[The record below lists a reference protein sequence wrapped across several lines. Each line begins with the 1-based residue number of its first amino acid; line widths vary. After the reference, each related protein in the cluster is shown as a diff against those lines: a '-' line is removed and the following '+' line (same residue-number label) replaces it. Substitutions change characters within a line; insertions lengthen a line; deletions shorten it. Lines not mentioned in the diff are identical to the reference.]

1 MSVKL
6 CERAYAQERRA
17 CFGGKILPLIVI
29 LTFMRPAVFSQGQGN
44 ADQEILKQLEPE
56 LEGLWDQKK
65 FDKALTL
72 LEELKNRP
80 EVTGDPGSYQKVVFG
95 LVKAHAELGNRGKAL
110 EYLNLLRDNAEWL
123 TAEDLKSDS
132 SLKSL
137 HGESGFAEILEAI
150 ELRDNSL
157 RLFWDSPSL
166 KAPYRENLSED
177 EKIAGLSRLWSEAKY
192 NFVFFRRVPD
202 LDWDAQFVKYLPR
215 VRQTVNTA
223 EYYRVLQQMC
233 ALLRDGHT
241 MVRPPKELGSTL
253 NSAPA
258 LTTRLVDDK
267 VLVVEVQG
275 SDVEQQGIQPG
286 YEITAIDGTAVA
298 DYARQY
304 VVPYQSAS
312 TRQDLEVN
320 TYQYALLRGPED
332 KPVQVTVRTPE
343 GESRTV
349 ALRRTYNPRSSSPP
363 LEWKML
369 RDGIAY
375 VTLNTFL
382 DDNVVSLFENSLSEL
397 QKSRAL
403 VIDIRNNTGGKS
415 PLALRILSCLSDKP
429 FLTSSWR
436 SRKYI
441 PAYRAWGQREGWY
454 EQWPSEI
461 KPQSAIAYA
470 KPVALL
476 TSARTYSSAE
486 EFAATFS
493 TMGRGKIVG
502 EPTGGSTGNPLRFAL
517 PGGGSALICTKHN
530 RNPDGSEFV
539 GVGVK
544 PDIPVKVTIADVR
557 AGRDPVLEA
566 ALDYLHTIVP

>member
-1 MSVKL
+1 MIVNPI
-6 CERAYAQERRA
+6 ERAGAEERKAFLSGR
-17 CFGGKILPLIVI
+17 ILSVLVVLTLIGP
-29 LTFMRPAVFSQGQGN
+29 TAFGQGS
-44 ADQEILKQLEPE
+44 AGQQMLEQIEPE
-56 LEGLWDQKK
+56 LEQLWNEKQ
-65 FDKALTL
+65 FDKAMAL
-72 LEELKNRP
+72 LEDLKKRP
-80 EVTGDPGSYQKVVFG
+80 EVTGDQESYQKVVFG
-95 LVKAHAELGNRGKAL
+95 LARAHAQLGNREKAIG
-110 EYLNLLRDNAEWL
+110 YLSYLRDNAEWL
-123 TAEDLKSDS
+123 TAEILKSDP
-132 SLKSL
+132 SLESL
-137 HGESGFAEILEAI
+137 RGESGCAEILAAT

-157 RLFWDSPSL
+157 RVFWDSPSL
-166 KAPYRENLSED
+166 KTPYRENLSED

-192 NFVFFRRVPD
+192 NFVFFHHVPE
-202 LDWDAQFVKYLPR
+202 LDWDAQFVNYLPR

-241 MVRPPKELGSTL
+241 MVRPPKELGKTL

-258 LTTRLVDDK
+258 LTTRLVEDS

-275 SDVEQQGIQPG
+275 SDVEQQGIRPG

-298 DYARQY
+298 DYAKEQ
-304 VVPYQSAS
+304 VIPFQSAS
-312 TRQDLEVN
+312 TRQDLEVQ

-332 KPVQVTVRTPE
+332 KPVQITVRTPE

-349 ALRRTYNPRSSSPP
+349 ALRRSYNPQSSRPT

-369 RDGIAY
+369 PDGIAY

-382 DDNVVSLFENSLSEL
+382 DNNVVPLFESSLPEL
-397 QKSRAL
+397 QKSKAL

-415 PLALRILSCLSDKP
+415 PLALRILSNLSDQP

-461 KPQSAIAYA
+461 RPQSDIAYT
-470 KPVALL
+470 KPVVLL

-502 EPTGGSTGNPLRFAL
+502 EPTGGSTGNPLKFAL

-530 RNPDGSEFV
+530 RNPDGGEFV

-557 AGRDPVLEA
+557 AGRDAVLEA
-566 ALDYLHTIVP
+566 ALEYLRRTVP

>member
-1 MSVKL
+1 MRVEL
-6 CERAYAQERRA
+6 CERAYVQERKA
-17 CFGGKILPLIVI
+17 CLAGNILSILVI
-29 LTFMRPAVFSQGQGN
+29 LTLMLPAVFGQGQGN
-44 ADQEILKQLEPE
+44 AGQQVLQQVEPE
-56 LEGLWDQKK
+56 LERLWDQKR
-65 FDKALTL
+65 FDKAVTL
-72 LEELKNRP
+72 LEDLKNRP
-80 EVTGDPGSYQKVVFG
+80 EVTGDPESYQKVVFG
-95 LVKAHAELGNRGKAL
+95 LARAQAQLGNRGKAI
-110 EYLNLLRDNAEWL
+110 EYLGFLRDNAEWL

-132 SLKSL
+132 SFESL
-137 HGESGFAEILEAI
+137 RAESDFAGILAAI

-157 RLFWDSPSL
+157 RRFWDSPSL
-166 KAPYRENLSED
+166 KTPYRENLSED

-192 NFVFFRRVPD
+192 NFVFFRRIPE
-202 LDWDAQFVKYLPR
+202 LDWDAQFVHFLPL

-241 MVRPPKELGSTL
+241 MVRPPKELVSTL
-253 NSAPA
+253 NAKPA
-258 LTTRLVDDK
+258 LTSRLVEDK

-275 SDVEQQGIQPG
+275 NDVEQQGIRPG
-286 YEITAIDGTAVA
+286 YEIIAIDGTAVA
-298 DYARQY
+298 GYARQY
-304 VVPYQSAS
+304 VIPFQSAS
-312 TRQDLEVN
+312 TQQDLDVN

-332 KPVQVTVRTPE
+332 KPVRVTVRAPE
-343 GESRTV
+343 GETRTV
-349 ALRRTYNPRSSSPP
+349 ALRRTSNPAPSSPP

-369 RDGIAY
+369 GDGIAY

-382 DDNVVSLFENSLSEL
+382 DDNVVPLFESSLPEL
-397 QKSRAL
+397 QKSKAL

-415 PLALRILSCLSDKP
+415 PLALHILSCLSDKP
-429 FLTSSWR
+429 FLTSGWR

-461 KPQSAIAYA
+461 KPGSDMTYT
-470 KPVALL
+470 KPVVLL

-486 EFAATFS
+486 EFAAAFS
-493 TMGRGKIVG
+493 VMRRGKIVG
-502 EPTGGSTGNPLRFAL
+502 ELTGGSTGNPLRIIL

-530 RNPDGSEFV
+530 RFPDGGEFV

-544 PDIPVKVTIADVR
+544 PEIPVKVTIADVR

-566 ALDYLHTIVP
+566 ALEYLHTVVP

>member
-1 MSVKL
+1 MRVEF
-6 CERAYAQERRA
+6 CERAYGQERKA
-17 CFGGKILPLIVI
+17 CLVGNILSVLVI
-29 LTFMRPAVFSQGQGN
+29 LTLMRPALFGQGQGN
-44 ADQEILKQLEPE
+44 PGQQVLQQVEPE
-56 LEGLWDQKK
+56 LERLWNQRK

-72 LEELKNRP
+72 LEDLKNRP
-80 EVTGDPGSYQKVVFG
+80 EVAGDPESYQKVVFG
-95 LVKAHAELGNRGKAL
+95 LAKAQAELGNRGKAI
-110 EYLNLLRDNAEWL
+110 EYLSFLRDNAEWL

-132 SLKSL
+132 SLESL
-137 HGESGFAEILEAI
+137 RAESDFVGILAAI

-157 RLFWDSPSL
+157 RRFWDSPSL
-166 KAPYRENLSED
+166 KTPYRENLSED

-192 NFVFFRRVPD
+192 NFVFFRRIPE
-202 LDWDAQFVKYLPR
+202 LDWDAQFVNFLPR

-241 MVRPPKELGSTL
+241 MVRPPKELVSTL
-253 NSAPA
+253 NAAPA

-275 SDVEQQGIQPG
+275 NDVEQQGIRPG

-304 VVPYQSAS
+304 VMPFQSAS
-312 TRQDLEVN
+312 TQQDLEVN

-343 GESRTV
+343 GETKTV
-349 ALRRTYNPRSSSPP
+349 ALRRTCNSGSSSPP

-369 RDGIAY
+369 SDGIAY

-382 DDNVVSLFENSLSEL
+382 DNNVVPLFESSLPEL
-397 QKSRAL
+397 QKSKAL

-415 PLALRILSCLSDKP
+415 PLALHILSCLSDKP
-429 FLTSSWR
+429 FLTSGWR

-461 KPQSAIAYA
+461 KPRSDIAYT
-470 KPVALL
+470 KPVVLL

-493 TMGRGKIVG
+493 AMGRGKIMG
-502 EPTGGSTGNPLRFAL
+502 ELTGGSTGNPLMFAL
-517 PGGGSALICTKHN
+517 PGGGRALICTKHN
-530 RNPDGSEFV
+530 RYPDGGEFV
-539 GVGVK
+539 GVGVR

-557 AGRDPVLEA
+557 AGRDSVLEA
-566 ALDYLHTIVP
+566 ALEYLHAVVP